1 MSRNDDL
8 EEVLEALAR
17 AEGRDVED
25 LKADLIRDRLATHGV
40 KGADGPSRAP
50 ARPLART
57 GARALAR
64 EERVEFP
71 GSPVVRSERDFEET
85 PAEAQDR
92 WYQEEQ
98 ELADGVHGWGGQ
110 SAGGIFGDGAIA
122 TEEYDPMAEQRA
134 ERRTATHA
142 SAQQAVAVT
151 ELTQAVGTLMDRL
164 GLNDP
169 NAGRNILPG
178 MGRRLLGRGRRRR

>member
-1 MSRNDDL
+1 MSDSDDL
-8 EEVLEALAR
+8 DQVFEALAR
-17 AEGRDVED
+17 AEGRDVNE
-25 LKADLIRDRLATHGV
+25 LKAELLRDRLQQHS
-40 KGADGPSRAP
+40 GAADAPSRAP

-57 GARALAR
+57 GDRALAR
-64 EERVEFP
+64 DQRVEFP
-71 GSPVVRSERDFEET
+71 GTPVVRSRRDDEET
-85 PAEAQDR
+85 AAEAQER
-92 WYQEEQ
+92 WYEEEQ

-134 ERRTATHA
+134 EKRTATHA
-142 SAQQAVAVT
+142 TAQQAVAVT
-151 ELTQAVGTLMDRL
+151 QLTEAVGTLMDRL

-178 MGRRLLGRGRRRR
+178 MGRRRLGRGRRRR